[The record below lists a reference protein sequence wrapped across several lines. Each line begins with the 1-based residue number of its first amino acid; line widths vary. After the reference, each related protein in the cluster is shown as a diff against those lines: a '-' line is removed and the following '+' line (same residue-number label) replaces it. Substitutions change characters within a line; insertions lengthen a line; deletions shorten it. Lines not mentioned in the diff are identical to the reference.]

1 MLTGNEIKNHQ
12 ADDSSTQ
19 INVQFEQD
27 TVSLTQ
33 SQISELFETKPQNAI

>member
-1 MLTGNEIKNHQ
+1 MEIKDKKEIHQ
-12 ADDSSTQ
+12 ANDGSTQ

-33 SQISELFETKPQNAI
+33 SQIAELFETKPQNAI